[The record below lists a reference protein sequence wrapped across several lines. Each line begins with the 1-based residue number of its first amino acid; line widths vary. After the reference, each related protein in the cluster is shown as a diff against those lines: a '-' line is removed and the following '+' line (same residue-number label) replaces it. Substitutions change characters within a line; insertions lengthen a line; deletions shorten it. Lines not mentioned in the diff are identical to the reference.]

1 MGGILYRHLS
11 TAKSYIRLE
20 EQGLKR
26 EREKYQK
33 TKNKTKQI
41 KKLEKF
47 LAQVNLFC
55 AWFSEVGMANI
66 HIT

>member
-1 MGGILYRHLS
+1 MLISPRGDSAIGIR
-11 TAKSYIRLE
+11 KFYIGICLPPRAAS
-20 EQGLKR
+20 G
-26 EREKYQK
+26 ERSRVI
-33 TKNKTKQI
+33 KQM
-41 KKLEKF
+41 LEKF